1 MCIKINSFQI
11 KKCFSCG
18 GSCKNT
24 SKVTLCPKQ
33 KKKIQTFLDLIF
45 KPKTI
50 AQVNNPLS
58 VCEELLLVVLDP
70 YITKHRLSMAH

>member
-1 MCIKINSFQI
+1 MEVPVKIHRRLLFVQN
-11 KKCFSCG
+11 
-18 GSCKNT
+18 
-24 SKVTLCPKQ
+24 

-70 YITKHRLSMAH
+70 YITKH